1 MNRDF
6 IDRKHETSWDLAS
19 LALSVQRC
27 SDEAMEG
34 FMREFIIFCCL
45 LLATQYASAVSQD
58 ETVIFA
64 AAEHDFSIGIFDEH

>member
-19 LALSVQRC
+19 LAWSMQRC

-45 LLATQYASAVSQD
+45 LLATQYARAASQD
-58 ETVIFA
+58 ETNIFVESGGEYA
-64 AAEHDFSIGIFDEH
+64 IEIF